1 MELLQLEYFLRVA
14 RSGNVSQTAAE
25 INVAQSS
32 VSRSIARLEESLG
45 FPLFE
50 RVGRKIVLN
59 EYAAVKA
66 QNGIHSAERRSR
78 RPSARWWR

>member
-50 RVGRKIVLN
+50 RVGRKDRTQRVRPDVLPLCGASLPG
-59 EYAAVKA
+59 AA
-66 QNGIHSAERRSR
+66 RR
-78 RPSARWWR
+78 

>member
-1 MELLQLEYFLRVA
+1 MELLQLEYFLKVA

-59 EYAAVKA
+59 EYGRMYYPLK
-66 QNGIHSAERRSR
+66 S
-78 RPSARWWR
+78 